1 MKRRKFIVV
10 NIAKKNTQPNI
21 IKLQSER
28 GCRDMEDKSL
38 NILICDDSILSR
50 RQMKNMLAS
59 ITNCNII
66 EAENGEVAVQKYK
79 KNKIDIVFLDLV
91 MPVKDG
97 ITTATELK
105 EYDSDVY
112 MIVVSSV
119 GTQQSIKKA
128 LSAGVKDF
136 VQKPIDKTQLMR
148 IVDAFLDG
156 RN

>member
-1 MKRRKFIVV
+1 
-10 NIAKKNTQPNI
+10 
-21 IKLQSER
+21 
-28 GCRDMEDKSL
+28 
-38 NILICDDSILSR
+38 
-50 RQMKNMLAS
+50 MLTS

-112 MIVVSSV
+112 MIVVSSA

>member
-50 RQMKNMLAS
+50 RQMKNMLTS

-148 IVDAFLDG
+148 IVDAFLDE

>member
-1 MKRRKFIVV
+1 
-10 NIAKKNTQPNI
+10 
-21 IKLQSER
+21 
-28 GCRDMEDKSL
+28 
-38 NILICDDSILSR
+38 
-50 RQMKNMLAS
+50 MLTS
-59 ITNCNII
+59 ITNCNIV

-79 KNKIDIVFLDLV
+79 QNKIDIVFLDLV

-105 EYDSDVY
+105 DYDSDVY

>member
-1 MKRRKFIVV
+1 
-10 NIAKKNTQPNI
+10 
-21 IKLQSER
+21 
-28 GCRDMEDKSL
+28 
-38 NILICDDSILSR
+38 
-50 RQMKNMLAS
+50 MLTS

-112 MIVVSSV
+112 MIFVSSV

>member
-1 MKRRKFIVV
+1 
-10 NIAKKNTQPNI
+10 
-21 IKLQSER
+21 
-28 GCRDMEDKSL
+28 
-38 NILICDDSILSR
+38 
-50 RQMKNMLAS
+50 MLTS
-59 ITNCNII
+59 ITNCNIV

-79 KNKIDIVFLDLV
+79 QNKIDIVFLDLV

-97 ITTATELK
+97 IATATELK
-105 EYDSDVY
+105 AYDSDVY

>member
-1 MKRRKFIVV
+1 
-10 NIAKKNTQPNI
+10 
-21 IKLQSER
+21 
-28 GCRDMEDKSL
+28 
-38 NILICDDSILSR
+38 
-50 RQMKNMLAS
+50 MLTS
-59 ITNCNII
+59 ITNCNIV

-79 KNKIDIVFLDLV
+79 QNKIDIVFLDLV

-97 ITTATELK
+97 IATATELK
-105 EYDSDVY
+105 DYDSDVY

>member
-1 MKRRKFIVV
+1 
-10 NIAKKNTQPNI
+10 
-21 IKLQSER
+21 
-28 GCRDMEDKSL
+28 MEDKSL

-50 RQMKNMLAS
+50 RQMKNMLTS
-59 ITNCNII
+59 IPNCNIV

-79 KNKIDIVFLDLV
+79 QNKIDIVFLDLV

-97 ITTATELK
+97 IATATELK
-105 EYDSDVY
+105 AYDSDVY